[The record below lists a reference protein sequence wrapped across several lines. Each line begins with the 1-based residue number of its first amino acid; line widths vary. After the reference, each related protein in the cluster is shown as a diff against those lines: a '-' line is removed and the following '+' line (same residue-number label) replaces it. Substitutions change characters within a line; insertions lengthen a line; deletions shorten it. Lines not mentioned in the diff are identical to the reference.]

1 MMSEDK
7 DKRPTPEDAE
17 IKREIRS
24 GRKFSLAEAIG
35 RIGGSGLLKGTSP
48 VTGKRQAELEI
59 EQFLKSHLVDAE
71 GALEA
76 VLLRRV
82 RESET
87 LFKMGYEQP
96 LTALALFCE
105 RILGS
110 EGLLQ
115 DFVTDVDAQ
124 WGRIYLERPHFQRDG
139 HPPNPDDPY
148 TFASVRIALSE
159 LAVKLRSE

>member
-7 DKRPTPEDAE
+7 RERSSSKDAE
-17 IKREIRS
+17 INREIRS

-48 VTGKRQAELEI
+48 VTGKRQAELVI
-59 EQFLKSHLVDAE
+59 EQFLESHLVDSE

-96 LTALALFCE
+96 LTALALFRE
-105 RILGS
+105 RILGAGDRRCNRTRS
-110 EGLLQ
+110 TSSAWLQ
-115 DFVTDVDAQ
+115 RAC
-124 WGRIYLERPHFQRDG
+124 
-139 HPPNPDDPY
+139 
-148 TFASVRIALSE
+148 SVRLSWF
-159 LAVKLRSE
+159 